1 MARSRTGGKLMKA
14 ITDTLTLG
22 VYLQNGKKAWPALA
36 RNSSVAGRKV
46 NSRLLEGA
54 MRKRRLNEPLGANSI
69 NFRRDR
75 PMNAKIA
82 TIMGAL
88 ILSASVFA
96 STAFAKDVSYNP
108 MSPASEATSLI
119 GKEVIGQAG
128 EYLGNISNLIIDEAN
143 DRVSLVVLTGVPG
156 FGSDQVSFPYECLQR
171 TGDQTFTIHFS
182 GTASAVDSG
191 QDPVLHVLKLY
202 PADSPLYNI
211 PEPIAPNWVAEV
223 YRTYGYLPYWVQPGE
238 KAPSASDLSETTHF
252 VGTKVAAT
260 EGKVSATIDDMTID
274 SSGHLDLLLLS
285 GVPNRGSHEVA
296 VPFEEL
302 KKTSDGSLVLNVTGR
317 RLAMAPVF
325 YKYDVNRMGYDQRV
339 DRFFGLSPR
348 WAVKPQAE
356 NDPYRWG
363 GDYQG
368 F

>member
-1 MARSRTGGKLMKA
+1 MKA

-22 VYLQNGKKAWPALA
+22 VHLENGKTTGPALS
-36 RNSSVAGRKV
+36 RNSPVAGRKV
-46 NSRLLEGA
+46 NPRLLEGA
-54 MRKRRLNEPLGANSI
+54 MRKGRLNEPLGANLI

-75 PMNAKIA
+75 TMNAKIA

-108 MSPASEATSLI
+108 VGPASEATSLI
-119 GKEVIGQAG
+119 GKEVIGQTG
-128 EYLGNISNLIIDEAN
+128 EYLGNISNLIIDESN

-156 FGSDQVSFPYECLQR
+156 FGSDQVSFPYACLQR
-171 TGDQTFTIHFS
+171 TGDQTFTIRFY
-182 GTASAVDSG
+182 GTAPAVDRA
-191 QDPVLHVLKLY
+191 QDPVLHALKQY

-211 PEPIAPNWVAEV
+211 PEPLAPNWVAKV
-223 YRTYGYLPYWVQPGE
+223 YRTYGYLPYWVQKGE
-238 KAPSASDLSETTHF
+238 KAPSASDFTWITQLMGAR
-252 VGTKVAAT
+252 VVAT

-274 SSGHLDLLLLS
+274 SSGRLDLLILS
-285 GVPNRGSHEVA
+285 NVPERGSHELA
-296 VPFEEL
+296 VPFAEL
-302 KKTSDGSLVLNVTGR
+302 KKNGDGSLALNVTGE

-325 YKYDVNRMGYDQRV
+325 NQFYASRPGYDERV

-348 WAVKPQAE
+348 WTATQQAE
-356 NDPYRWG
+356 KDPYRWG
-363 GDYQG
+363 GEYQG